1 MYNRYVRNDTG
12 VYRRIPTEENHPP
25 PHAHATQQ
33 SKPHENHHSH
43 DTRPRDN
50 ASLLGGLFGKEGLLS
65 GILDKLNLNELDTGD
80 LLLLVILFLLFRDG
94 GDEELLIALGLLL
107 IL

>member
-12 VYRRIPTEENHPP
+12 AYQRIPTQRSGSPPKHESTTRENEKPP
-25 PHAHATQQ
+25 CGDPWQR
-33 SKPHENHHSH
+33 EG
-43 DTRPRDN
+43 
-50 ASLLGGLFGKEGLLS
+50 ASPLGGLFGRDGLLS
-65 GILDKLNLNELDTGD
+65 GILDKLKLNDLDTGD